1 MRFRSHRY
9 NSSSQL
15 RIFVQRNARVE
26 AEKEFSK
33 NPMWVNS
40 KKRLIES
47 DKTSDVKNRIRRELM

>member
-1 MRFRSHRY
+1 LHRY

-15 RIFVQRNARVE
+15 RIFVQRNAGAE
-26 AEKEFSK
+26 AKKKFPK

-47 DKTSDVKNRIRRELM
+47 DKISDVKNQIRCELM